1 MTTATVIRLRTGVPR
16 YVVLIVGAAIMVI
29 PFLYMLSTSF
39 KAQQYVLTTPPQF
52 IPHPITASNYTDAWQ
67 SNHFSRYFLNSVVV
81 AVVSTALSLLL
92 SSMMAFGFARFRF
105 AGRELLFRLLLLGL
119 MIPAMML
126 IIPQFVLAKYL
137 GLLDSYGGLIVFY
150 VGSSLA
156 LNTFLLR
163 GFFESIPMELEQAM
177 EIDGA
182 RAVTRYFRLIL
193 PLSKPVLATATIFT
207 FLASWDEFI
216 WALTIINSPEKRTLP
231 LAIRL
236 FQGQNQTLWGLV
248 FAASAIAVVPVLVVF
263 LIFQRYFVQG
273 LTAGALKG

>member
-1 MTTATVIRLRTGVPR
+1 M
-16 YVVLIVGAAIMVI
+16 
-29 PFLYMLSTSF
+29 S
-39 KAQQYVLTTPPQF
+39 
-52 IPHPITASNYTDAWQ
+52 
-67 SNHFSRYFLNSVVV
+67 
-81 AVVSTALSLLL
+81 
-92 SSMMAFGFARFRF
+92 
-105 AGRELLFRLLLLGL
+105 
-119 MIPAMML
+119 
-126 IIPQFVLAKYL
+126 
-137 GLLDSYGGLIVFY
+137 Y

-207 FLASWDEFI
+207 FLASWDEFA

-231 LAIRL
+231 LAIQL

-248 FAASAIAVVPVLVVF
+248 FAASAIAVIPVLVVF